1 MPTVIQIS
9 EATSIA
15 LHSMV
20 LIARAEGANVTVKE
34 IVSAT
39 GFSHAHS
46 SKVLQQL
53 VRAGLLRSTRG
64 PKGGFLLS
72 GPATGVTLLAI
83 WEAMEGPLGIEECI
97 VSANHGTCPFDSCIL
112 GDLPHRLSEQFRG
125 YLGSRTL
132 ASVVEGIAGRTRPC
146 GEVGG

>member
-9 EATSIA
+9 DATSIA

-20 LIARAEGANVTVKE
+20 LIARARGANVTAKE

-64 PKGGFLLS
+64 PRGGFLLS

-83 WEAMEGPLGIEECI
+83 WEAMEGPLGMDECI
-97 VSANHGTCPFDSCIL
+97 VSANHGACPFDSCIL
-112 GDLPHRLSEQFRG
+112 GDLPRRLSEQFRG

-132 ASVVEGIAGRTRPC
+132 ASVVEDIAGGTRPH

>member
-20 LIARAEGANVTVKE
+20 LIARSGGANVTVKE

-53 VRAGLLRSTRG
+53 VRAGLLHSTRG

-72 GPATGVTLLAI
+72 RPGAGITLLAI
-83 WEAMEGPLGIEECI
+83 WEAMEGPLGIDTCI
-97 VSANHGTCPFDSCIL
+97 VSRDPEECPFDSCIL
-112 GDLPHRLSEQFRG
+112 GELPRRLSEQFRG

-132 ASVVEGIAGRTRPC
+132 ASVVEDIAGKTRPR

>member
-15 LHSMV
+15 LHSIV
-20 LIARAEGANVTVKE
+20 FVARAKGANVTVKE
-34 IVSAT
+34 IVSAA

-53 VRAGLLRSTRG
+53 VRAGLLRSSRG

-72 GPATGVTLLAI
+72 GPASDITLLDV
-83 WEAMEGPLGIEECI
+83 WEAMEGHLRVDTCI
-97 VSANHGTCPFDSCIL
+97 VNGNPDECPFDRCIL
-112 GDLPHRLSEQFRG
+112 GELPRRLSEEFRE

-132 ASVVEGIAGRTRPC
+132 VSVVEDVAGETRPD

>member
-9 EATSIA
+9 DATSIA

-20 LIARAEGANVTVKE
+20 LIARAGGANVTVKH

-64 PKGGFLLS
+64 PRGGFLLS
-72 GPATGVTLLAI
+72 GPATGITLLAI
-83 WEAMEGPLGIEECI
+83 WEAMEGPLGIDECI
-97 VSANHGTCPFDSCIL
+97 MSRNPGVCPFDSCIL
-112 GDLPHRLSEQFRG
+112 AELPRRLSEQFRG

-132 ASVVEGIAGRTRPC
+132 ASVVEDIARGTRPH

>member
-1 MPTVIQIS
+1 MPTVIQVS

-20 LIARAEGANVTVKE
+20 LIARAGGANVTVRE

-64 PKGGFLLS
+64 PRGGFLLS
-72 GPATGVTLLAI
+72 GPAAGITLLAI
-83 WEAMEGPLGIEECI
+83 WEAMEGSLGIDECL
-97 VSANHGTCPFDSCIL
+97 VRGNPGACPFDSCIL
-112 GDLPHRLSEQFRG
+112 GELPRRLSEQFRG

-132 ASVVEGIAGRTRPC
+132 ASVVEEIAGGTRPH
-146 GEVGG
+146 

>member
-1 MPTVIQIS
+1 MSTVIQIS
-9 EATSIA
+9 EAASIA
-15 LHSMV
+15 LHSTV
-20 LIARAEGANVTVKE
+20 LIARAGGTNVTVKD

-53 VRAGLLRSTRG
+53 VRAGLVCSTRG

-72 GPATGVTLLAI
+72 RPAAGITLLGV
-83 WEAMEGPLGIEECI
+83 WEAVEGPLRVDTCI
-97 VSANHGTCPFDSCIL
+97 VSGNPDECPFDSCIL
-112 GDLPHRLSEQFRG
+112 GELPRRLSEEFRG

-132 ASVVEGIAGRTRPC
+132 ASVVEDIAGDTRPSR
-146 GEVGG
+146 EAGG

>member
-20 LIARAEGANVTVKE
+20 LIARAGGTNVTVKE
-34 IVSAT
+34 IVFAT

-53 VRAGLLRSTRG
+53 VRAGLLCSTRG

-72 GPATGVTLLAI
+72 RPAAEIALLAI
-83 WEAMEGPLGIEECI
+83 WEAMEGPLDIYTCVVGRNPQ
-97 VSANHGTCPFDSCIL
+97 ACPFDSCIL
-112 GDLPHRLSEQFRG
+112 GEFPRRLSEQFRG

-132 ASVVEGIAGRTRPC
+132 ASVVEEIAEGTRPH
-146 GEVGG
+146 GELGG

>member
-1 MPTVIQIS
+1 MPTIIQIS

-20 LIARAEGANVTVKE
+20 LIARARGTNITVKE

-72 GPATGVTLLAI
+72 RPAAEITLLAI
-83 WEAMEGPLGIEECI
+83 WEAMEGSLDISTCI
-97 VSANHGTCPFDSCIL
+97 VGRNPHGCPFDGCIL
-112 GDLPHRLSEQFRG
+112 GELPRRLSEQFRG

-132 ASVVEGIAGRTRPC
+132 AFVVEDIAGKANLY
-146 GEVGG
+146 GEAGG

>member
-9 EATSIA
+9 DATSIA

-20 LIARAEGANVTVKE
+20 IIARARGENVTVRE

-53 VRAGLLRSTRG
+53 VKAGLLRSTRG

-72 GPATGVTLLAI
+72 GPAAGITLLAI
-83 WEAMEGPLGIEECI
+83 WEAIEGPLSIGTCI
-97 VSANHGTCPFDSCIL
+97 VDRNLGRCPFDRCIL
-112 GDLPHRLSEQFRG
+112 GELPRRLTEEFRA

-132 ASVVEGIAGRTRPC
+132 AAVIQGVAGQTGPDAK
-146 GEVGG
+146 VGG

>member
-15 LHSMV
+15 LHSIV
-20 LIARAEGANVTVKE
+20 FVARAKGANVTVKE

-53 VRAGLLRSTRG
+53 
-64 PKGGFLLS
+64 
-72 GPATGVTLLAI
+72 
-83 WEAMEGPLGIEECI
+83 EEC
-97 VSANHGTCPFDSCIL
+97 A
-112 GDLPHRLSEQFRG
+112 
-125 YLGSRTL
+125 
-132 ASVVEGIAGRTRPC
+132 
-146 GEVGG
+146 